1 MKANMVQALNHAL
14 ALELESNPNLILLGE
29 DVGVDGGVFRVTDGL
44 QAKYGK
50 ERVVD
55 TPLAESAIIGTSIGM
70 AAYGMHPVSEIQFSG
85 FLYPG
90 FDQLISHASR
100 IRNRSRGRFSCP
112 LTVRSPYGGGIKAP
126 EHHSESMEAL
136 FIHTPGL
143 KVVIPSNP
151 TDAKGLLTAAMRDP
165 DPVIFFEPLRVY
177 RAFREEVPDEQYVTP
192 LGQAKVT
199 QKGND
204 LTLISWG
211 SMFRTSMEAVQQ
223 VAEEEKYS
231 IEMIDLRTLSP
242 IDWPAIHAS
251 VQKTGRCVVVQ
262 EAPLTLG
269 LASEI
274 MARIMEKNFLHL
286 KAPVERVTGF
296 DTIMPLFKLENHYL
310 PNAERVKASIRKV
323 MSF

>member
-1 MKANMVQALNHAL
+1 MKANMVQALNNAL
-14 ALELESNPNLILLGE
+14 ALELESNPNLVILGE
-29 DVGVDGGVFRVTDGL
+29 DVGVDGGVFRVTEGL
-44 QAKYGK
+44 QSKFGK
-50 ERVVD
+50 DRVMD
-55 TPLAESAIIGTSIGM
+55 TPLAESGIIGTAIGM
-70 AAYGMHPVSEIQFSG
+70 AAYGLNPVAEIQFSG

-126 EHHSESMEAL
+126 EHHSESTEAI

-165 DPVIFFEPLRVY
+165 DPVVFFEPLRVY

-192 LGQAKVT
+192 LGKAKVVQQGT
-199 QKGND
+199 D

-211 SMFRTSMEAVQQ
+211 SMLRTSMEAVQQ
-223 VAEEEKYS
+223 LSEQEKYS
-231 IEMIDLRTLSP
+231 IELIDLRSLSP
-242 IDWPAIHAS
+242 IDWDTIFKS

-262 EAPLTLG
+262 EAPMSLG
-269 LASEI
+269 LGSEI
-274 MARIMEKNFLHL
+274 AARVQEMCLLNL
-286 KAPVERVTGF
+286 KAPILRVTGY
-296 DTIMPLFKLENHYL
+296 DTIMPLYKLENYYL
-310 PNAERVKASIRKV
+310 PSPERVNATIRKA
-323 MSF
+323 MTF

>member
-14 ALELESNPNLILLGE
+14 DLELESNPNLVILGE
-29 DVGVDGGVFRVTDGL
+29 DVGVDGGVFRVTEGL
-44 QAKYGK
+44 QTKHGK
-50 ERVVD
+50 DRVID
-55 TPLAESAIIGTSIGM
+55 TPLAESGIVGVSIGM
-70 AAYGMHPVSEIQFSG
+70 AAYGLYPVAEIQFSG

-112 LTVRSPYGGGIKAP
+112 MTLRSPYGGGIKAP

-151 TDAKGLLTAAMRDP
+151 TDAKGLLTSAMRDP

-177 RAFREEVPDEQYVTP
+177 RAFREEVPDEQYTIP

-199 QKGND
+199 QQGSD

-211 SMFRTSMEAVQQ
+211 SMFRTSLEAAQQ
-223 VAEEEKYS
+223 IQEEEHLS
-231 IEMIDLRTLSP
+231 VEMIDLRTLSP
-242 IDWPAIHAS
+242 IDWDTIHNS

-274 MARIMEKNFLHL
+274 SARIMEKDLLNL
-286 KAPVERVTGF
+286 KAPVQRVTGF
-296 DTIMPLFKLENHYL
+296 DTIMPLYKLENYYL
-310 PNAERVKASIRKV
+310 PNAERVKATIRKV
-323 MSF
+323 MAF

>member
-1 MKANMVQALNHAL
+1 MKANMVQALNQAI
-14 ALELESNPNLILLGE
+14 ALELESNPNLVVLGE
-29 DVGVDGGVFRVTDGL
+29 DVGTDGGVFRVTDGL

-50 ERVVD
+50 DRVID
-55 TPLAESAIIGTSIGM
+55 TPLAESGIIGTSIGM
-70 AAYGMHPVSEIQFSG
+70 AAYGLHPVAEIQFSG
-85 FLYPG
+85 FMYPG
-90 FDQLISHASR
+90 FDQLISHAAR

-112 LTVRSPYGGGIKAP
+112 LTVRTPYGGGIKAP
-126 EHHSESMEAL
+126 EHHSESTEAL

-151 TDAKGLLTAAMRDP
+151 TDAKGLLMSAMRDP

-177 RAFREEVPDEQYVTP
+177 RAFREEVPDESYTIP
-192 LGQAKVT
+192 LGQAKVVQPGT
-199 QKGND
+199 D

-211 SMFRTSMEAVQQ
+211 SMLRTSMEAVQQ
-223 VAEEEKYS
+223 IAEAERYS
-231 IEMIDLRTLSP
+231 IELIDLRSLSP

-251 VQKTGRCVVVQ
+251 VQKTGRCVIVQ

-286 KAPVERVTGF
+286 KAPVQRITGF
-296 DTIMPLFKLENHYL
+296 DTIMPLFKLENYYL
-310 PNAERVKASIRKV
+310 PDAERVQQGIRSV
-323 MSF
+323 MRF

>member
-1 MKANMVQALNHAL
+1 MVQALNNAL
-14 ALELESNPNLILLGE
+14 ALELESNPNLVLLGE
-29 DVGVDGGVFRVTDGL
+29 DVGVDGGVFRVTEGL
-44 QAKYGK
+44 QQKFGK
-50 ERVVD
+50 DRVID

-70 AAYGMHPVSEIQFSG
+70 AAYGLHPVAEVQFSG
-85 FLYPG
+85 FMYPG

-112 LTVRSPYGGGIKAP
+112 LTMRTPYGGGIKAP

-151 TDAKGLLTAAMRDP
+151 TDAKGLLTSALRDP

-177 RAFREEVPDEQYVTP
+177 RAFREEVPEEQYTVP

-199 QKGND
+199 QKGTD

-223 VAEEEKYS
+223 IQEEEKYS
-231 IEMIDLRTLSP
+231 IELIDLRSLSP
-242 IDWPAIHAS
+242 IDWPTIHAS
-251 VQKTGRCVVVQ
+251 VQKTGRALIVQ

-274 MARIMEKNFLHL
+274 ITRIMEKNFLQL

-296 DTIMPLFKLENHYL
+296 DTIMPLYKLENYYL
-310 PNAERVKASIRKV
+310 PSVERVKASIRKA
-323 MSF
+323 MQF